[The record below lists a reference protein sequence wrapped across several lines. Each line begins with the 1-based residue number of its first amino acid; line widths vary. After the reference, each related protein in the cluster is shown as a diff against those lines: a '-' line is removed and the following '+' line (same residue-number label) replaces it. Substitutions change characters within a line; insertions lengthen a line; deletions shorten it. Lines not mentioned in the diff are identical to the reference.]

1 MRRLFV
7 WGALIAVVVV
17 STVAVLNSS
26 AAPVIPVPSP
36 IIKVHTES
44 GGVVRDRVIPL
55 GGVPVPLDVDERLL
69 GGLLFPDVDVSVGL
83 IAVDELPGKPI
94 VPTVEIRRDPT
105 AILRNAPA
113 PPLKIEVT
121 IELIDV
127 GNLKHLAT
135 VTHGYNTPKGG
146 LVPPVFRSKLV
157 GPISGGFID
166 PLEAIVETPGYSAP
180 LDINA
185 SVDTDAFKGKFG
197 VSLDPLPERIHFIE
211 DPRDDGLDFT
221 YDHSGP
227 HPDVKLHATADLT
240 DPGSGDTRTIDA
252 TVERLPANIK
262 LSSTTSE
269 QGTDFEYTASSFLG
283 KPDLEAS
290 YRNTQEDGTVLT
302 DANVK
307 IAGLPFHMKGTV
319 AQDPNDAGGATID
332 AAAIDVLDGAQID
345 AVEFLARNYTGP
357 AGPIPEPALRPEQ
370 YLDVATRVLPDG
382 SQRMRAAGR
391 LVGVRHVAF
400 KRVGDE
406 KDGLDLFTDTGD
418 GTRPLGV
425 RFDLD
430 DRGPE
435 APDDAKATFVDT
447 QLRNLAARTQ
457 VRFEPAGAT
466 SPSRI
471 AYEASSTMR
480 VDTEARLAE
489 AEGSACGEGKVTCLT
504 AAINALPP
512 SLTLELPAKDGT
524 DYRVDHTGSTKPT
537 LTATI
542 DRTDVKE
549 TEGQPDE
556 LDRTWAK
563 IALAQLPQH
572 MAGRLDQKEGVLK
585 AAEFHA
591 CNYDF
596 SVPKCTDAQDAI
608 GQVEFTVRDRPDRGD
623 LPPRPE
629 TARQAVTLL
638 KRCTQRVEPLPCAE
652 EQMEVHGLI
661 TDVRNVAFHQ
671 RDLDEDG
678 KADGT
683 LGVLVDA
690 GDGTSAFDTRV
701 DLEDDQLDDDGKLVG
716 PDNSRVS
723 VDVRPLPYRFD
734 ACVRSQADAAPAA
747 QPGDPLLE
755 KCDRTNV
762 LHRGDGDTDND
773 DDGDVLKST
782 PLSIHYAAR
791 DAAGKRDGAKVNAT
805 VTGTKADSGDLDE
818 NGKARVH
825 ITDIVANVD
834 EIPGE
839 LDADVI
845 SPRKPSV
852 TLPGASSSST
862 TACPTTATMPRPS
875 ASRRS
880 TSTSRAAGR
889 ARCARTRGPSASRSA
904 RTRRSRTSRAPSR
917 ARSTPT
923 SRRAT

>member
-1 MRRLFV
+1 
-7 WGALIAVVVV
+7 
-17 STVAVLNSS
+17 
-26 AAPVIPVPSP
+26 
-36 IIKVHTES
+36 
-44 GGVVRDRVIPL
+44 
-55 GGVPVPLDVDERLL
+55 
-69 GGLLFPDVDVSVGL
+69 
-83 IAVDELPGKPI
+83 
-94 VPTVEIRRDPT
+94 
-105 AILRNAPA
+105 
-113 PPLKIEVT
+113 
-121 IELIDV
+121 
-127 GNLKHLAT
+127 
-135 VTHGYNTPKGG
+135 
-146 LVPPVFRSKLV
+146 
-157 GPISGGFID
+157 
-166 PLEAIVETPGYSAP
+166 
-180 LDINA
+180 
-185 SVDTDAFKGKFG
+185 
-197 VSLDPLPERIHFIE
+197 
-211 DPRDDGLDFT
+211 
-221 YDHSGP
+221 
-227 HPDVKLHATADLT
+227 
-240 DPGSGDTRTIDA
+240 
-252 TVERLPANIK
+252 
-262 LSSTTSE
+262 
-269 QGTDFEYTASSFLG
+269 
-283 KPDLEAS
+283 
-290 YRNTQEDGTVLT
+290 
-302 DANVK
+302 
-307 IAGLPFHMKGTV
+307 
-319 AQDPNDAGGATID
+319 
-332 AAAIDVLDGAQID
+332 
-345 AVEFLARNYTGP
+345 
-357 AGPIPEPALRPEQ
+357 
-370 YLDVATRVLPDG
+370 
-382 SQRMRAAGR
+382 MRAAGR

-683 LGVLVDA
+683 LGVLVERRRRNLGVRHA
-690 GDGTSAFDTRV
+690 RRPRGRSARRRRQARRPR
-701 DLEDDQLDDDGKLVG
+701 QL
-716 PDNSRVS
+716 
-723 VDVRPLPYRFD
+723 
-734 ACVRSQADAAPAA
+734 ASQRRRAPAA
-747 QPGDPLLE
+747 LPLRRLRAQPGRRRPGRPAGGPAVGEMRPHERPAPRRRRYRQRRRWRCAQVDTAVDPLRRPRRRGQARWRE
-755 KCDRTNV
+755 GQRDR
-762 LHRGDGDTDND
+762 HRHEG
-773 DDGDVLKST
+773 
-782 PLSIHYAAR
+782 
-791 DAAGKRDGAKVNAT
+791 
-805 VTGTKADSGDLDE
+805 
-818 NGKARVH
+818 
-825 ITDIVANVD
+825 
-834 EIPGE
+834 
-839 LDADVI
+839 
-845 SPRKPSV
+845 
-852 TLPGASSSST
+852 
-862 TACPTTATMPRPS
+862 
-875 ASRRS
+875 
-880 TSTSRAAGR
+880 
-889 ARCARTRGPSASRSA
+889 
-904 RTRRSRTSRAPSR
+904 
-917 ARSTPT
+917 
-923 SRRAT
+923 